1 MIVESMSYS
10 SLAGWKW
17 NINWRDGQVFFIIYY
32 KYLISNVKQIPMNE
46 LFPAEIVGAEAMRA
60 FGAKI
65 GNLLK
70 SGDIVALIGDLGV
83 GKTHIT
89 QGIAQSMGYEGE
101 VTSPTFALV
110 NEYLAETAEYLDLFH
125 FDVYRLDE
133 ADELLQIGWE
143 DYLEREGVIV
153 IEWADK
159 FPELIP
165 SGTWC
170 VGIEHAE
177 FKEQNEDGIE
187 AIQEGRKLVCE
198 LLG

>member
-1 MIVESMSYS
+1 
-10 SLAGWKW
+10 
-17 NINWRDGQVFFIIYY
+17 
-32 KYLISNVKQIPMNE
+32 MNE
-46 LFPAEIVGAEAMRA
+46 LFPAEIIGAEAMRA
-60 FGAKI
+60 FGAKV

-70 SGDIVALIGDLGV
+70 SGDVVALIGDLGA

-89 QGIAQSMGYEGE
+89 QGIAQSAGYEGE

-110 NEYLAETAEYLDLFH
+110 NEYLAEVDGCLDVFH

-133 ADELLQIGWE
+133 AEELLQIGWE
-143 DYLEREGVIV
+143 DYLERDGIIV

-165 SGTWC
+165 TGTWC
-170 VGIEHAE
+170 VGIEHIKIE
-177 FKEQNEDGIE
+177 VQNDDGSE

-198 LLG
+198 LLV